1 MFCKQCG
8 NKFQPEQKFCTN
20 CGAKKEVNANQEL
33 TNQQPQKVNQN
44 HIHTNNN
51 QNINNNVHQQKTNK
65 SEDSLHVNEQILKEL
80 EPRKKNNII
89 ILVVVV
95 VIIFIVAIISL
106 VGVLFINVSNSS
118 NKLICQSKE
127 GNITLMYNSQELIG
141 YTTSGMKYDLDEQKE
156 YASEIGINA
165 YIEEFKNWF
174 ENHTT
179 GTCKKQEIGTT
190 ENKHEQQNNDSSN
203 ENKNNI
209 EEQKTIGDKTFGF
222 ITVPD
227 NWVKFY
233 DVNGSTS
240 LQYSRA
246 GVYIVTL
253 DYIKE
258 KEYTAKEYASTYM
271 YNMQQSQEV
280 TGVTG
285 ATIKIGKNKEYTAYQ
300 VYMLYQKEG
309 TYLVTYWFETEDGV
323 IRYIGLEGPAEL
335 NGIKITDYLYIPES
349 FSLNAN

>member
-44 HIHTNNN
+44 HIDTNNN
-51 QNINNNVHQQKTNK
+51 QNINNNVQQQKTNK

-141 YTTSGMKYDLDEQKE
+141 YTTSGMKYDLDEQKK

-165 YIEEFKNWF
+165 YIEEFKN
-174 ENHTT
+174 
-179 GTCKKQEIGTT
+179 
-190 ENKHEQQNNDSSN
+190 
-203 ENKNNI
+203 
-209 EEQKTIGDKTFGF
+209 
-222 ITVPD
+222 
-227 NWVKFY
+227 
-233 DVNGSTS
+233 
-240 LQYSRA
+240 
-246 GVYIVTL
+246 
-253 DYIKE
+253 
-258 KEYTAKEYASTYM
+258 
-271 YNMQQSQEV
+271 
-280 TGVTG
+280 
-285 ATIKIGKNKEYTAYQ
+285 
-300 VYMLYQKEG
+300 
-309 TYLVTYWFETEDGV
+309 
-323 IRYIGLEGPAEL
+323 
-335 NGIKITDYLYIPES
+335 
-349 FSLNAN
+349 

>member
-20 CGAKKEVNANQEL
+20 CGEKKEVNSDQ
-33 TNQQPQKVNQN
+33 TVVVPQPQQVNQN
-44 HIHTNNN
+44 HIQLNNN
-51 QNINNNVHQQKTNK
+51 QNINNNNQPKITNNH
-65 SEDSLHVNEQILKEL
+65 ENNLYVNEQTLKEL
-80 EPRKKNNII
+80 ETPKKKNII
-89 ILVVVV
+89 VVIIVV
-95 VIIFIVAIISL
+95 IIIFIVAIIAL

-141 YTTSGMKYDLDEQKE
+141 YTTSGMKYDLDNQKK

-174 ENHTT
+174 EKNTS
-179 GTCKKQEIGTT
+179 GNCVKEEIGTT
-190 ENKHEQQNNDSSN
+190 ESTHEQSDNTSN
-203 ENKNNI
+203 ENILEDTKV
-209 EEQKTIGDKTFGF
+209 IGDNTFGF

-323 IRYIGLEGPAEL
+323 VRYIGLEGPAEL
-335 NGIKITDYLYIPES
+335 NGVKITDYLYIPES
-349 FSLNAN
+349 FSLSAN